1 MSDANLLKKAL
12 LGKNRGEKQVLL
24 CTLYSEMHKQ
34 KHPAICLAGCL

>member
-12 LGKNRGEKQVLL
+12 MDKNSGEKQVLS

-34 KHPAICLAGCL
+34 KHPAKQMAGCL